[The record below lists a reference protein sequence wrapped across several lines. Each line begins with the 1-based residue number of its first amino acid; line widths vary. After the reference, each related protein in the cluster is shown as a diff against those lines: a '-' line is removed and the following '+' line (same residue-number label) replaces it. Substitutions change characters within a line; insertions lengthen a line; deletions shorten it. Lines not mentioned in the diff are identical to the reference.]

1 MLLHILKKDLKKKRT
16 MNVILLLFVI
26 LAAMFLAGSVNNLL
40 TITGAVEHFLEISKA
55 PNYLAISL
63 GTEEEAI
70 NSFLEK
76 CDYVEEYEKLEMY
89 TLMEDEVS
97 ILKNEKEEK
106 FQFGATVAVGT
117 VPQNFLKVFGEDGK
131 LFTLKSG
138 EIALPKVMA
147 KNNGLSVGDRLLIE
161 GQNGTMEF
169 TLKVIVKDAVMGS
182 EMMGFKRMFVCKEDY
197 QALAGDDNTRNVLL
211 YGVNCTELDRFQAA
225 FKAEQFRLISEVDE
239 SLFYVLYIFDML
251 IAGILIVVSICLI
264 LIAFLILR
272 FTISFTLQE
281 DDKEIGIMKAIGIR
295 EFSIRGIYL
304 IKYLAIAVVG
314 SVVGLVLSFPL
325 EKLLLSQ
332 AMQNLVLE
340 TSKGRIFVNVLC
352 ALLIVLLVVL
362 FCFLSTGKVKRF
374 TVMEAI
380 RNGGSGERYRAK
392 NVLALY
398 KRKKMPSF
406 VYLAMNDV
414 AGGIR
419 SYLVLAAIF
428 LIGTLEILLPLAAIH
443 TLKDDDII
451 RTFHMQPCDVVL
463 DNGSMELYVN
473 EKDRTELSKD
483 LKDIREELSKSGV
496 EAEVWLETYYKI
508 SCCGTDEDNIVSD
521 MTMQQTGKEEE
532 DYDVVE
538 GQLPLLPNEVAVAEK
553 SADELGVSVGDYLY
567 YQFPEGEKAFLVTG
581 IYQSMLNMGKGFQ
594 VSSQTELPFECTS
607 GVMSIQ
613 VAAKEEWDLQELLD
627 KVSSVFPDYKVK
639 SCSEYIDD
647 MIGGVVSSMNSLKYL
662 ITLVVIAVNVMISV
676 LTMKTL
682 ITRERGE
689 IAMLKS
695 IGFSNRSLRAWQST
709 RILLVLFSAILAG
722 TLLARLLSP
731 LVLGPIFSMMGATRI
746 QIVTDPLETYVIFP
760 LLLLFATGAAS
771 YLCAHEVNKVDLKE
785 INTLE

>member
-1 MLLHILKKDLKKKRT
+1 
-16 MNVILLLFVI
+16 
-26 LAAMFLAGSVNNLL
+26 
-40 TITGAVEHFLEISKA
+40 
-55 PNYLAISL
+55 
-63 GTEEEAI
+63 
-70 NSFLEK
+70 
-76 CDYVEEYEKLEMY
+76 
-89 TLMEDEVS
+89 
-97 ILKNEKEEK
+97 
-106 FQFGATVAVGT
+106 
-117 VPQNFLKVFGEDGK
+117 
-131 LFTLKSG
+131 
-138 EIALPKVMA
+138 
-147 KNNGLSVGDRLLIE
+147 
-161 GQNGTMEF
+161 
-169 TLKVIVKDAVMGS
+169 
-182 EMMGFKRMFVCKEDY
+182 
-197 QALAGDDNTRNVLL
+197 
-211 YGVNCTELDRFQAA
+211 
-225 FKAEQFRLISEVDE
+225 
-239 SLFYVLYIFDML
+239 
-251 IAGILIVVSICLI
+251 
-264 LIAFLILR
+264 
-272 FTISFTLQE
+272 
-281 DDKEIGIMKAIGIR
+281 
-295 EFSIRGIYL
+295 
-304 IKYLAIAVVG
+304 
-314 SVVGLVLSFPL
+314 
-325 EKLLLSQ
+325 
-332 AMQNLVLE
+332 
-340 TSKGRIFVNVLC
+340 
-352 ALLIVLLVVL
+352 
-362 FCFLSTGKVKRF
+362 
-374 TVMEAI
+374 
-380 RNGGSGERYRAK
+380 
-392 NVLALY
+392 
-398 KRKKMPSF
+398 
-406 VYLAMNDV
+406 MNDV